1 MNRLYYISAT
11 VILLFFMSHSHLHSL
26 SLSHLLT
33 RLYRFTYFLNYTS
46 KLWFWRILF
55 FFFALLL
62 KYFKCVLATSN
73 TIRLSL
79 ENDILMFYRKRD
91 NSFFNIIFEKGKEWR
106 IYIYIAWVLL
116 VLQYHSNP
124 FLYYHNRIRFLLFT
138 FDETFVYVNWLL
150 FWPFVA
156 TYFFPKIAL
165 TTNIYYNI
173 K

>member
-106 IYIYIAWVLL
+106 IYIYIYSLSFTRTSISFESLL
-116 VLQYHSNP
+116 ILSQSDKILVIHLRWDICICK
-124 FLYYHNRIRFLLFT
+124 LIIILTIRRDILLSK
-138 FDETFVYVNWLL
+138 DCINYEYIL
-150 FWPFVA
+150 
-156 TYFFPKIAL
+156 
-165 TTNIYYNI
+165 
-173 K
+173 